1 MLELGF
7 AEETLSRRPLPSGLT
22 GCPHFLP
29 SSPASGSYQQCV
41 WFGDSQPSSLTQG
54 PLTVPLSLVHTKA
67 HYAACHK
74 HSTGCGSLRKARPL
88 AWMARG
94 ARRGCSTPSKAC
106 LGCCACQWLACRC
119 PFVLP
124 GRGIPFGAAE
134 VAFRHLSPHK
144 APVGFPRDSETH
156 GEGSQE
162 SLGTAPAGP
171 SLPPPRLQ
179 VGAAGAT

>member
-7 AEETLSRRPLPSGLT
+7 AEKTLSRTPLHSGLT

-41 WFGDSQPSSLTQG
+41 CSGDSQPSSLTQG
-54 PLTVPLSLVHTKA
+54 LRPLTIPLSLVHTKA

-94 ARRGCSTPSKAC
+94 AQCGCFTPSKAC
-106 LGCCACQWLACRC
+106 LGCCAWS
-119 PFVLP
+119 VT
-124 GRGIPFGAAE
+124 
-134 VAFRHLSPHK
+134 
-144 APVGFPRDSETH
+144 D
-156 GEGSQE
+156 
-162 SLGTAPAGP
+162 
-171 SLPPPRLQ
+171 LQ
-179 VGAAGAT
+179 VPLCPP